1 MPSPSE
7 ASTMNRDYPE
17 LALACEDM
25 LTQNEFYR
33 PTPFWDEASSRIVD
47 EIQKN
52 GIECFRALPAPLGFF
67 VPTYGP
73 PGNSFTKAQCAGLR
87 RWLADNCQQ
96 AMKPQWALDRFLS
109 GKNSAEADYRVLQA
123 ADNLER
129 LPHLHTFS
137 ECTAG
142 HPIEHFEFEGRR
154 FSRSSLNYLLGLA
167 LLKKHVPPEYVPRT
181 VLEIGGGFGMLGEI
195 LNASSIEGFRY
206 IDIDIPPINYI
217 AQWYLQQVIGT
228 KTVTTYA
235 MTRDFSE
242 IHIAALTPLS
252 VLCSWQ
258 IEKLR
263 GSVDLFVNFIS
274 FQEMEPDIVKNY
286 LSHVERLGARWVLL
300 RNMREGKQKRR
311 TGHLAGVENPI
322 LGDDYLNML
331 PGYELVDRN
340 THPFG
345 VCTVDNYHSELMLL
359 RRKS

>member
-1 MPSPSE
+1 MPSPRE

-181 VLEIGGGFGMLGEI
+181 VLEIGGGFGTLGEI
-195 LNASSIEGFRY
+195 LNASSIEGLRY
-206 IDIDIPPINYI
+206 IDIDIPPMSFV
-217 AQWYLQQVIGT
+217 AQWYLQKATGEDS
-228 KTVTTYA
+228 VTTHA
-235 MTRDFSE
+235 MTRARRE
-242 IHIAALTPLS
+242 IDIASLNRIS
-252 VLCSWQ
+252 VLCAWQ

-274 FQEMEPDIVKNY
+274 FQEMEPQVVRNY
-286 LSHVERLGARWVLL
+286 LAHVERLDAGWLLL
-300 RNMREGKQKRR
+300 RNMREGKQKKTAIASIGVDSPIR
-311 TGHLAGVENPI
+311 T
-322 LGDDYLNML
+322 DDYLGML
-331 PGYELVDRN
+331 PNYELVARN
-340 THPFG
+340 VCPFG
-345 VCTVDNYHSELMLL
+345 FQTVDGYHSEILIL
-359 RRKS
+359 RRTS